1 MQADDHFHAMS
12 QAAHLRANPSSDS
25 PSISFSEA
33 RRRVLEC
40 ASLAYNHAEVTL
52 PATLHALQR
61 NSLSFE
67 QQKKIWNR
75 FLPKELLQRIQDA
88 VQVQEGE
95 PPDSKRAVC
104 TAAQLLTEHFMNLE
118 AQIRTS
124 MQPAS
129 LHCQ

>member
-12 QAAHLRANPSSDS
+12 QAAHVRANPSSDS
-25 PSISFSEA
+25 HSSSASEA
-33 RRRVLEC
+33 RKRVLEC

-52 PATLHALQR
+52 PAVLHALQR

-67 QQKKIWNR
+67 QLKQIWNR
-75 FLPKELLQRIQDA
+75 FFPEELLQRIQDE

-95 PPDSKRAVC
+95 PPDSRRAVC
-104 TAAQLLTEHFMNLE
+104 TAAQLLTEHYMNLE
-118 AQIRTS
+118 AQVRTS